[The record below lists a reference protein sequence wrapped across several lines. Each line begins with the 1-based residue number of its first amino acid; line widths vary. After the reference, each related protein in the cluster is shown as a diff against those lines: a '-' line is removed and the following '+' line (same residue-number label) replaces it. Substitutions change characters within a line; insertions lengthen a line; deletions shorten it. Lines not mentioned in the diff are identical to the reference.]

1 MNHAFEERF
10 LAARRRYIESQFSG
24 LNPMQ
29 RTAALTTEG
38 PLLLLAGAGS
48 GKTTVLINR
57 IANLIR
63 FGSGYESNSVPYG
76 VTGEDASFLENL
88 KPILSAQ
95 ERERA
100 DELCRENAPAPWQ
113 IMAITFT
120 NKADGELKERL
131 CSMLGSE
138 GSEVWAMTFHAA
150 CCRILRRDSELL
162 GFTRSFTIYD
172 TADSERV
179 MKDILK
185 DRGLD

>member
-10 LAARRRYIESQFSG
+10 LAARRKYIESQFAA

-29 RTAALTTEG
+29 RSAALTTEG

-63 FGSGYESNSVPYG
+63 FGSGYESNALPYG
-76 VTGEDASFLENL
+76 ATEEDVAFLENL
-88 KPILSAQ
+88 RPVLSAE

-100 DELCRENAPAPWQ
+100 DSLCREKAPAPWQ

-120 NKADGELKERL
+120 NKAASELK
-131 CSMLGSE
+131 
-138 GSEVWAMTFHAA
+138 
-150 CCRILRRDSELL
+150 
-162 GFTRSFTIYD
+162 
-172 TADSERV
+172 
-179 MKDILK
+179 
-185 DRGLD
+185 